1 MTNENKSIQA
11 WALVGYPMKPQRV
24 LVVKTERADS
34 HTDAF
39 CLLAD
44 DTRIFRSLV
53 FSTKP
58 RQVKVTDE
66 YGTVTKWAGKQF

>member
-1 MTNENKSIQA
+1 MEA
-11 WALVGYPMKPQRV
+11 WALLGYPMKPAQV
-24 LVVKTERADS
+24 IVVKTERADS

-39 CLLAD
+39 CMLD
-44 DTRIFRSLV
+44 DGTRILRSLV

-58 RQVKVTDE
+58 RRAKVTDQ